1 MFVGHFAVACAA
13 KRVAP
18 AASLGTLFFAAQFL
32 DLLWPLFVVTGV
44 EWLALAP
51 PGSVFPLLFEH
62 YPWSHSLLMAAA
74 WAVTVGGGY
83 WLLRRD
89 GRAAFVVGLLV
100 ASHWLLDLLTHFP
113 DLPLAPGPAP
123 KLGLSLWAWP
133 MTALV
138 VELALFAAG
147 FALYLKSTRP
157 LRVAGRAGAWA
168 LAAFLVLIQLANA
181 FGPPPPSPMAVAWTA
196 MAMWLLVAW
205 AWWIDR
211 ARAPG

>member
-51 PGSVFPLLFEH
+51 PGSVFPLVFEH

-74 WAVTVGGGY
+74 WALTVGGGY

-100 ASHWLLDLLTHFP
+100 ASHWLLDLFTHFP
-113 DLPLAPGPAP
+113 DLPLTPGPAP

-133 MTALV
+133 LTALV

-157 LRVAGRAGAWA
+157 MRAAGRAGAWA